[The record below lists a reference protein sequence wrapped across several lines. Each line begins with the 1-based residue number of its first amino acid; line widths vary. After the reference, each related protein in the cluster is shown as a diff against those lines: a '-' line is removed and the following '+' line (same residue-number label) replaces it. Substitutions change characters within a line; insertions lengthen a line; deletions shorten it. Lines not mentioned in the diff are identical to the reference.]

1 VTDSDATTLKA
12 RHSFLRRF
20 VMTVWLTQDTV
31 LGTLDQR
38 PHDDARWMMQNQSSA
53 MGVPCM
59 VQMWGDDHD
68 DMVLWR
74 DLWVRNSGQDV
85 QLQDMGVL

>member
-1 VTDSDATTLKA
+1 
-12 RHSFLRRF
+12 
-20 VMTVWLTQDTV
+20 MI
-31 LGTLDQR
+31 
-38 PHDDARWMMQNQSSA
+38 QNQSSA

-85 QLQDMGVL
+85 QIQDMGVI